1 MFCVGTSGVSMQ
13 KISGNLSG
21 TRSQSNCDIISIHE
35 MKRSNFDLPYIKK
48 FCPRS
53 FDDFCYLPSVGASG
67 GILVVWKSSIF
78 IGTEIFQ
85 NNFAISVEFS
95 SRLNNDTWVL
105 TSVYGPCDTEGRE
118 IFMNWFGNIQ
128 VPDDMDWLIVG
139 DFNLI
144 RKPEDRNRPGENM
157 GDMLMFNDAISSLGI
172 MEIPLHGRKFT
183 WTNKQQPPLLERLH
197 WFFSSQAWTLRYPH
211 TLAHSLIMETSDHWP
226 CVIENKTSIPK
237 GKIFRF
243 ENYWISHDSFVPLV
257 ANSWNGFF
265 PQQDV
270 AKLLIAKFKSLK
282 SALRSWQAQLSN
294 LKIYYC
300 KC

>member
-1 MFCVGTSGVSMQ
+1 
-13 KISGNLSG
+13 
-21 TRSQSNCDIISIHE
+21 

-48 FCPRS
+48 LCPRS

-144 RKPEDRNRPGENM
+144 R
-157 GDMLMFNDAISSLGI
+157 
-172 MEIPLHGRKFT
+172 EI
-183 WTNKQQPPLLERLH
+183 
-197 WFFSSQAWTLRYPH
+197 
-211 TLAHSLIMETSDHWP
+211 
-226 CVIENKTSIPK
+226 C
-237 GKIFRF
+237 
-243 ENYWISHDSFVPLV
+243 
-257 ANSWNGFF
+257 
-265 PQQDV
+265 
-270 AKLLIAKFKSLK
+270 
-282 SALRSWQAQLSN
+282 
-294 LKIYYC
+294 
-300 KC
+300 

>member
-1 MFCVGTSGVSMQ
+1 
-13 KISGNLSG
+13 
-21 TRSQSNCDIISIHE
+21 
-35 MKRSNFDLPYIKK
+35 
-48 FCPRS
+48 
-53 FDDFCYLPSVGASG
+53 
-67 GILVVWKSSIF
+67 
-78 IGTEIFQ
+78 
-85 NNFAISVEFS
+85 
-95 SRLNNDTWVL
+95 
-105 TSVYGPCDTEGRE
+105 
-118 IFMNWFGNIQ
+118 
-128 VPDDMDWLIVG
+128 
-139 DFNLI
+139 
-144 RKPEDRNRPGENM
+144 
-157 GDMLMFNDAISSLGI
+157 MFNDAISSLGI

-294 LKIYYC
+294 LKSTIANVKLVISLLESIEERRDLTLQEWNFRDILNQKLAALLHQQMLY
-300 KC
+300 